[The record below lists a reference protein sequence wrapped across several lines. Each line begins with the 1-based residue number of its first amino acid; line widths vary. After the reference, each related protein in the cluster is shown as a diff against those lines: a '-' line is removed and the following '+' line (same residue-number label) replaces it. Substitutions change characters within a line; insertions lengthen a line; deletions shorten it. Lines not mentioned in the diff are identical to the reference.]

1 MTIGQWFSFSGRI
14 GRRTFWLGYVLPLFV
29 ASIVAN
35 VLDVTL
41 GLAPAPTADAMPADT
56 AQVGPINAV
65 VSILAFWPMLAGSIK
80 RLHDRGRSGWWIGGF
95 YLVSAAAAV
104 VAFTTLATATAG
116 MFLHR
121 DQPVTQGDVQ
131 GVLLV
136 MIAAGFVI
144 LVYGI
149 WLLVET
155 GFLRGT
161 AGPNR
166 YGPDPLGA
174 QVAPQWQPGAP
185 PQGWQP
191 QPPPQGWQ
199 QPQWQPP
206 PQQGWQQQPPPQG
219 WPPPQGAPP
228 PGYGAPPPGYGQPPP
243 GYGQPPPGYGQ
254 PPAGYGQ
261 PPPGYG
267 QPPAPPP
274 GNWTGPGQGGSVPPV
289 RRD

>member
-1 MTIGQWFSFSGRI
+1 MTFGQWFSFSGRI
-14 GRRTFWLGYVLPLFV
+14 GRKTFWLGYVLPMFV

-35 VLDVTL
+35 VLDTAL
-41 GLAPAPTADAMPADT
+41 GLAPSPMADAAPADAT
-56 AQVGPINAV
+56 QVGPINTV

-80 RLHDRGRSGWWIGGF
+80 RLHDRDRTGWWIGGF
-95 YLVSAAAAV
+95 YLVSAVAGV
-104 VAFTTLATATAG
+104 VAFVTLATATGG
-116 MFLHR
+116 MFLNR
-121 DQPVTQGDVQ
+121 DRPVTEGDVQ
-131 GVLLV
+131 GMLLV
-136 MIAAGFVI
+136 VIAAGLVI
-144 LVYGI
+144 AAYGI

-166 YGPDPLGA
+166 YGPDPLGPHG
-174 QVAPQWQPGAP
+174 APQWQPGAP
-185 PQGWQP
+185 PQGWPP
-191 QPPPQGWQ
+191 QGAQQGAQQGPPPGWQ

-206 PQQGWQQQPPPQG
+206 PQQG

-254 PPAGYGQ
+254 PPPGYGQ

-267 QPPAPPP
+267 QPPPAPP
-274 GNWTGPGQGGSVPPV
+274 GQWTGPGQGGSVPPV

>member
-14 GRRTFWLGYVLPLFV
+14 RRRTFWLGYVLPLLI

-35 VLDVTL
+35 VLDVAL
-41 GLAPAPTADAMPADT
+41 GLGPPPMADAMPADA
-56 AQVGPINAV
+56 AQVGPINTV
-65 VSILAFWPMLAGSIK
+65 VSILSIWPMLAGSIK
-80 RLHDRGRSGWWIGGF
+80 RLHDRNRSGWWIGGF
-95 YLVSAAAAV
+95 YLLSAAAGT
-104 VAFTTLATATAG
+104 VAFLSLAGATAG
-116 MFLHR
+116 MFMYR
-121 DQPVTQGDVQ
+121 DRPVTPEDAQ
-131 GVLLV
+131 GVALV
-136 MIAAGFVI
+136 MIAAGL
-144 LVYGI
+144 LVLGFGI

-161 AGPNR
+161 IGANR
-166 YGPDPLGA
+166 FGPDPLGGDG
-174 QVAPQWQPGAP
+174 APQWQPGQP

-206 PQQGWQQQPPPQG
+206 PQQQGWQPPPQG

-254 PPAGYGQ
+254 PP
-261 PPPGYG
+261 PGYG
-267 QPPAPPP
+267 PPPAPGP
-274 GNWTGPGQGGSVPPV
+274 WTGPGQGGSVPPV

>member
-14 GRRTFWLGYVLPLFV
+14 GRKTFWLGYVLPLFV
-29 ASIVAN
+29 AGIVAN
-35 VLDVTL
+35 VLDVAL
-41 GLAPAPTADAMPADT
+41 GLAPAPTADAVPADAT
-56 AQVGPINAV
+56 QVAPLGGL
-65 VSILAFWPMLAGSIK
+65 VSLLSIWPMLAGSIK
-80 RLHDRGRSGWWIGGF
+80 RLHDRNRSGWWIGGF
-95 YLVSAAAAV
+95 YLVGAVAGV
-104 VAFTTLATATAG
+104 VAFLTVAAATGG
-116 MFLHR
+116 MFAYR
-121 DQPVTQGDVQ
+121 DRSVAPE
-131 GVLLV
+131 GVAGVMLV
-136 MIAAGFVI
+136 MIVAGLVIAA
-144 LVYGI
+144 YGI

-166 YGPDPLGA
+166 FGQDPLGGPG
-174 QVAPQWQPGAP
+174 APQWQPGMPA
-185 PQGWQP
+185 QGWQP

-206 PQQGWQQQPPPQG
+206 PQQGWQQPPQG
-219 WPPPQGAPP
+219 WPPAQGQGAPP
-228 PGYGAPPPGYGQPPP
+228 PGHGAPPPGYGQPPP
-243 GYGQPPPGYGQ
+243 GYGQPPP
-254 PPAGYGQ
+254 GYGQ

>member
-1 MTIGQWFSFSGRI
+1 MTIGQWFSFGGRI
-14 GRRTFWLGYVLPLFV
+14 GRKTFWLGYVLPLLV
-29 ASIVAN
+29 ASIVAS
-35 VLDVTL
+35 VLDVSL
-41 GLAPAPTADAMPADT
+41 GLVPAPMADAMPAD
-56 AQVGPINAV
+56 ASQVGPISGI
-65 VSILAFWPMLAGSIK
+65 VSLLSIWPMLAGSIK

-95 YLVSAAAAV
+95 YLVSAAAGLL
-104 VAFTTLATATAG
+104 AFATVATATG
-116 MFLHR
+116 GIFLHR
-121 DQPVTQGDVQ
+121 DRPVTEADVQ

-136 MIAAGFVI
+136 MILAGVVI
-144 LVYGI
+144 LGFGI

-161 AGPNR
+161 VGPNR
-166 YGPDPLGA
+166 YGMDPLGG
-174 QVAPQWQPGAP
+174 QGAPQWQPGAP

-191 QPPPQGWQ
+191 QGPPPGWQQPPQGWQ
-199 QPQWQPP
+199 PP
-206 PQQGWQQQPPPQG
+206 PQQG

-254 PPAGYGQ
+254 PPPGYGQ

-267 QPPAPPP
+267 QPPPAPP
-274 GNWTGPGQGGSVPPV
+274 GQWTGPGQGGSVPPV